1 MLVVLYAACNAGKA
15 QVAGVVASARPY
27 PMCGTEKVRARSG
40 NARNGE
46 QGVEEQDSLLTL
58 AMSEVRAL
66 PLSVSEAS
74 PLGCCVRV
82 DEREERCVRYTGWED
97 GRCKW

>member
-1 MLVVLYAACNAGKA
+1 M
-15 QVAGVVASARPY
+15 R
-27 PMCGTEKVRARSG
+27 GTVKVRASSG
-40 NARNGE
+40 NAENGE

-58 AMSEVRAL
+58 GMSETEVRVL

-74 PLGCCVRV
+74 PLGSCVRV
-82 DEREERCVRYTGWED
+82 DEREVRCVRYTGWGD

>member
-1 MLVVLYAACNAGKA
+1 M
-15 QVAGVVASARPY
+15 R
-27 PMCGTEKVRARSG
+27 GTVKVRAGSG
-40 NARNGE
+40 NTKNGE

-58 AMSEVRAL
+58 AMSKTEVRVL

-74 PLGCCVRV
+74 PLGSCVRV
-82 DEREERCVRYTGWED
+82 DECEERCVRYTGMED

>member
-1 MLVVLYAACNAGKA
+1 MRRATQARLKLPVLSLV
-15 QVAGVVASARPY
+15 QDR
-27 PMCGTEKVRARSG
+27 PMCGTVKVRASSG
-40 NARNGE
+40 NTKNGE

-58 AMSEVRAL
+58 AMSEPEVRAL

-74 PLGCCVRV
+74 PLGSCVRV

>member
-1 MLVVLYAACNAGKA
+1 M
-15 QVAGVVASARPY
+15 R
-27 PMCGTEKVRARSG
+27 GTVKVRAGSG
-40 NARNGE
+40 NTKNGE

-58 AMSEVRAL
+58 AMSKTEVRVL

-74 PLGCCVRV
+74 PLGSCVRV

>member
-1 MLVVLYAACNAGKA
+1 MRGAV
-15 QVAGVVASARPY
+15 
-27 PMCGTEKVRARSG
+27 KVRAGSG
-40 NARNGE
+40 NAKNGE

-58 AMSEVRAL
+58 AMSETEVRVL

>member
-1 MLVVLYAACNAGKA
+1 M
-15 QVAGVVASARPY
+15 R
-27 PMCGTEKVRARSG
+27 GTVKVRAGSG
-40 NARNGE
+40 NTKNGE
-46 QGVEEQDSLLTL
+46 QGVEKQDSLLTL
-58 AMSEVRAL
+58 AMSKTEVRVL

>member
-1 MLVVLYAACNAGKA
+1 MRRATQARLKLPVLSLVQDRG
-15 QVAGVVASARPY
+15 Y
-27 PMCGTEKVRARSG
+27 PRRGTVKVRASSG
-40 NARNGE
+40 NAMNGE

-58 AMSEVRAL
+58 AMSETEVRVL

>member
-1 MLVVLYAACNAGKA
+1 MRRATRARLKLPVLSLVQDRG
-15 QVAGVVASARPY
+15 Y
-27 PMCGTEKVRARSG
+27 PRRGTVKVRASSG

-58 AMSEVRAL
+58 AMSETEVRVL

>member
-1 MLVVLYAACNAGKA
+1 MRRATQARLKLPVLSLV
-15 QVAGVVASARPY
+15 QDRY
-27 PMCGTEKVRARSG
+27 PMRGTVKVRAGSG

-58 AMSEVRAL
+58 AMSETEVRVL

-74 PLGCCVRV
+74 PLGSCVRV
-82 DEREERCVRYTGWED
+82 DEREVRCVRYTGWED
-97 GRCKW
+97 GRYKW

>member
-1 MLVVLYAACNAGKA
+1 
-15 QVAGVVASARPY
+15 
-27 PMCGTEKVRARSG
+27 MCGTVKVRAGSG
-40 NARNGE
+40 NAKNGE

-58 AMSEVRAL
+58 AMSEPEVRAL

-74 PLGCCVRV
+74 PLGSCVRV